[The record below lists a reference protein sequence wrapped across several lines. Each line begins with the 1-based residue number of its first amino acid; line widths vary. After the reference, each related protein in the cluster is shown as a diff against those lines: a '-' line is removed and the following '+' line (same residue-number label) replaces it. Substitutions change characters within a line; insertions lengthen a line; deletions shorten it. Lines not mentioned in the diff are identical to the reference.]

1 MYESVFQL
9 RERPFCYAP
18 RTNLY
23 CPASAIESAY
33 QTAARCIERAAGPVL
48 LIGGPGT
55 GKSLLCLRLAEQ
67 FRDRFHLA
75 ILCNAQLCTR
85 RDLLQS
91 ILFELD
97 LPYRG
102 LEEGELRLSLI
113 DFLAPARSSREGLL
127 LLVDEA
133 HTLPL
138 RLMEELRMITN
149 LVRDGQPRVR
159 LVLAGAPI
167 LEDHFANP
175 KLECFNQRI
184 AARCYLQPLNFD
196 ETCQYVRS
204 QLAAVGG
211 NPDQLFTGAALQSVH
226 HATDGIPRLINQVCD
241 QALLLAAVGGHRQLD
256 AVQIQEAWADLQQ
269 LPTPWLGTAQETST
283 DPNVI
288 EFGSLDEQPLAEVLP
303 PEDSDLR
310 LAEEEDAEDRE
321 VVDLVEQLDDLQ
333 QQVAALT
340 EEAATAAVSAP
351 PPATL
356 LLTTGVEP
364 DEEKATRQTAS
375 TAFAD
380 LFAEDF
386 EHEEIVIDRYA
397 ALEAASL
404 WFEPVADAT
413 SPAQEAEPVSL
424 AATAL
429 SDGAED
435 WSNRAKVIRVLPPDD
450 NDLIMIVDDERRTA
464 GDHSTRRQEYRQ
476 LFSRLRQS

>member
-1 MYESVFQL
+1 MYEPVFQL

-23 CPASAIESAY
+23 FPASAIESAY

-48 LIGGPGT
+48 LIGGPGL

-67 FRDRFHLA
+67 HRDRFHLA
-75 ILCNAQLCTR
+75 ILSCAQLCTR
-85 RDLLQS
+85 RALLQS

-113 DFLAPARSSREGLL
+113 DFLDPARSSREGLL

-159 LVLAGAPI
+159 LVLAGGSI
-167 LEDHFANP
+167 LEDRFANP

-211 NPDQLFTGAALQSVH
+211 NPDQLFTGAALQAVY

-241 QALLLAAVGGHRQLD
+241 HGLLLAAVGGHQQLD
-256 AVQIQEAWADLQQ
+256 DIQIQEAWADLQQ
-269 LPTPWLGTAQETST
+269 LPTPWQGTVQETPG
-283 DPNVI
+283 DPSVI
-288 EFGSLDEQPLAEVLP
+288 EFGSLDEQPLAEITP
-303 PEDSDLR
+303 SEDSNLR
-310 LAEEEDAEDRE
+310 LADDEDAEDTE

-333 QQVAALT
+333 EQVASLA
-340 EEAATAAVSAP
+340 EESATVAAP
-351 PPATL
+351 PPAARLPNTEVLRDAEAATL
-356 LLTTGVEP
+356 PTTAAEL
-364 DEEKATRQTAS
+364 
-375 TAFAD
+375 AD
-380 LFAEDF
+380 PFAEDF

-404 WFEPVADAT
+404 WFEPLAEAT
-413 SPAQEAEPVSL
+413 DRAPGAASESPTR
-424 AATAL
+424 AAST
-429 SDGAED
+429 DGADD
-435 WSNRAKVIRVLPPDD
+435 WSSRAKVIRALPPDD
-450 NDLIMIVDDERRTA
+450 NDLIVIVDDERRTA
-464 GDHSTRRQEYRQ
+464 GGNATRRQEYRQ